1 MRISW
6 ELRYDSAGTVAY
18 VKLAGSRNVE
28 LRCRGLETL
37 GCIQGEP
44 SGSTDLRYR
53 TSSPIAPEMY
63 FLLAYFVAIPV
74 PGEDGTPLDV
84 VDRLESTSAVREAEW
99 QGMPATVNERSDS
112 GVDSFG
118 TYQDVTE
125 IWLDPA
131 ERRYER
137 RVNIFDQDL
146 LGSVTTM
153 TETIE
158 RGFEAGTEVSF
169 SVEDLTLSLDD
180 R

>member
-1 MRISW
+1 
-6 ELRYDSAGTVAY
+6 
-18 VKLAGSRNVE
+18 
-28 LRCRGLETL
+28 
-37 GCIQGEP
+37 
-44 SGSTDLRYR
+44 
-53 TSSPIAPEMY
+53 
-63 FLLAYFVAIPV
+63 
-74 PGEDGTPLDV
+74 
-84 VDRLESTSAVREAEW
+84 
-99 QGMPATVNERSDS
+99 MPATVNERSDS